1 MNNIQIF
8 KNLSEVDIKKFMTKS
23 KTKILEAKKDRTI
36 MTNMAKI
43 DEFGI
48 IIKGSANLIKYD
60 INGNIVIL
68 NTLEEND
75 VFGSIF
81 SYNNEENS
89 VITTSDSKILF
100 INYSNLLDLCIKKE
114 NNYNNLIN
122 NIFYILNEK
131 ITSLNNRIDLLTKR
145 SIRDKL
151 LSYFEY
157 ECNKKASNS
166 FNLPFSYTSLA
177 NFLAVDRSAMMRE
190 IKSLKEDGFVI
201 TNKKRITIVR
211 Y

>member
-1 MNNIQIF
+1 MYNIQIF
-8 KNLSEVDIKKFMTKS
+8 KHLSETDIKKFITKS
-23 KTKILEAKKDRTI
+23 KAKILEAKKDRTI
-36 MTNMAKI
+36 MTNIAKI

-48 IIKGSANLIKYD
+48 ILKGNANLIKYD
-60 INGNIVIL
+60 INGNLVIL
-68 NTLEEND
+68 DTLQEND

-81 SYNNEENS
+81 SYNNEENF

-100 INYSNLLDLCIKKE
+100 INYDILLDLCIKKE
-114 NNYNNLIN
+114 SNYNHLIN
-122 NIFYILNEK
+122 NIFNILNEK

-145 SIRDKL
+145 STRDKL
-151 LSYFEY
+151 LSYFQY

-166 FNLPFSYTSLA
+166 FTLPFSYTSLA

-190 IKSLKEDGFVI
+190 IKSLKEEGFVI

>member
-1 MNNIQIF
+1 MYNIQIF
-8 KNLSEVDIKKFMTKS
+8 KHLSETDIKKFITKS
-23 KTKILEAKKDRTI
+23 KAKILEAKKDRTI
-36 MTNMAKI
+36 MANIAKI

-48 IIKGSANLIKYD
+48 ILKGNANLIKYD
-60 INGNIVIL
+60 INGNLVIL
-68 NTLEEND
+68 DTLQEND

-81 SYNNEENS
+81 SYNNEENF

-100 INYSNLLDLCIKKE
+100 INYDILLDLCIKKE
-114 NNYNNLIN
+114 SNYNHLIN
-122 NIFYILNEK
+122 NIFNILNEK

-145 SIRDKL
+145 STRDKL
-151 LSYFEY
+151 LSYFQY

-166 FNLPFSYTSLA
+166 FTLPFSYTSLA

-190 IKSLKEDGFVI
+190 IKSLKEEGFVI

>member
-8 KNLSEVDIKKFMTKS
+8 KNLSESDIKKIIAKV
-23 KTKILEAKKDRTI
+23 KAKILDAKKDRTI
-36 MTNMAKI
+36 MTNMSKI

-48 IIKGSANLIKYD
+48 IITGSANLIKYD

-68 NTLEEND
+68 DTLEEND

-100 INYSNLLDLCIKKE
+100 INYDILLDLCIKKE
-114 NNYNNLIN
+114 NNYNHLIN
-122 NIFYILNEK
+122 NIFNILNEK

-157 ECNKKASNS
+157 ECSKKASNS
-166 FNLPFSYTSLA
+166 FTLPFSYTSLA

-190 IKSLKEDGFVI
+190 LKQLKEEGFVI
-201 TNKKRITIVR
+201 TNKKRITIIR

>member
-8 KNLSEVDIKKFMTKS
+8 KNLSESDIKKLIAKV
-23 KTKILEAKKDRTI
+23 KAKILDAKKDRTI
-36 MTNMAKI
+36 MTNMSKI

-48 IIKGSANLIKYD
+48 IITGSANLIKYD

-68 NTLEEND
+68 DTLEEND

-100 INYSNLLDLCIKKE
+100 INYDILLDLCIKKE
-114 NNYNNLIN
+114 NNYNHLIN
-122 NIFYILNEK
+122 NIFNILNEK

-157 ECNKKASNS
+157 ECSKKASNS
-166 FNLPFSYTSLA
+166 FTLPFSYTSLA

-190 IKSLKEDGFVI
+190 LKQLKEEGFVI
-201 TNKKRITIVR
+201 TNKKRITIIR

>member
-68 NTLEEND
+68 DTLEEND

>member
-8 KNLSEVDIKKFMTKS
+8 KHLSETDIKKFITKS
-23 KTKILEAKKDRTI
+23 KAKILEAKKDRTI

-48 IIKGSANLIKYD
+48 ILKGSANIIKYD
-60 INGNIVIL
+60 INGNLVIL
-68 NTLEEND
+68 DTLQEND

-81 SYNNEENS
+81 SYNNEENF

-100 INYSNLLDLCIKKE
+100 INYDILLDLCIKKE
-114 NNYNNLIN
+114 SNYNHLIN
-122 NIFYILNEK
+122 NIFNILNEK

-145 SIRDKL
+145 STRDKL
-151 LSYFEY
+151 LSYFQY

-166 FNLPFSYTSLA
+166 FTLPFSYTSLA

-190 IKSLKEDGFVI
+190 IKSLKEEGFVI